1 MEMSGKG
8 FLKGPDWR
16 VERIAVLVAAGLAA
30 AIIILFAL
38 APTVEEGRA
47 ERLDLFL
54 TVLPDDARTAFE
66 AGRYD
71 RATTLISEAYRT
83 DLVFHERWEELKD
96 TELINIFTVGV
107 VVDYYVRYFVPAA
120 RSLER

>member
-1 MEMSGKG
+1 MEMTGRG
-8 FLKGPDWR
+8 FLKNPDWR
-16 VERIAVLVAAGLAA
+16 VERIALVAAAGLAA
-30 AIIILFAL
+30 AIIVLFAL

-54 TVLPDDARTAFE
+54 AVLPDDARAAFE

-71 RATTLISEAYRT
+71 EATARISEAYRT

-96 TELINIFTVGV
+96 TELINIFTVDEV
-107 VVDYYVRYFVPAA
+107 LDYYVRYFVPAA
-120 RSLER
+120 RSVER

>member
-1 MEMSGKG
+1 MTGKG
-8 FLKGPDWR
+8 FLKRPDWR
-16 VERIAVLVAAGLAA
+16 VERIALAAAVGLAA
-30 AIIILFAL
+30 AIIVLFAL

-54 TVLPDDARTAFE
+54 AILPDDARVAFDG
-66 AGRYD
+66 GRYD
-71 RATTLISEAYRT
+71 EATTRASEAYRT

-96 TELINIFTVGV
+96 TELINIFTVGE

-120 RSLER
+120 RSVVR